1 MKIQK
6 LFLAVL
12 SSSVLC
18 TSCMDNFLDTESP
31 SIPSDENLF
40 KSTALTEAALMGV
53 FATMTDTYIYG
64 QKLCV
69 NWQGASDVEVGSGA
83 FSTENYNSTLRDEGA
98 GNFYDDNYNRNTRW
112 DKLYYL
118 AESATT
124 IVDGIRRSP
133 LMQST
138 SDKAAMRRYLGEALA
153 LKALG
158 YFELIRYWGDVPY
171 KEHASES
178 GLGNVYIGKVDR
190 DIVYNYIIED
200 LKEAIEYLPW
210 MGEESYTV
218 ERMNKGFA
226 KGLLAKVALF
236 AGGWSVRDGNQFPD
250 LDVEHHPTI
259 PEMNGYFVGR
269 PKNWKDYYEL
279 AAKQCAEIL
288 GATDNPHELD
298 PSYENIWSTVNHLEY
313 NKYNENLFE
322 VAFGEGQNGDVGA
335 TMGYNLNRGVFNTT
349 QGMGGAGYAATTA
362 YYFYS
367 FDPADTRRDVTCVFQ
382 EYINENGKNKEVIRC
397 NPLGVA
403 CGKWRWYWMTD
414 NYMKVRFPKANSR
427 IATGINWILMR
438 YSDIYLMF
446 AEAQNVLTGPDAVS
460 PIAGMS
466 PRQALEKVRERAF
479 GTGAP
484 EITQYDADFFTAIV
498 NERAWEFGCESIRRQ
513 DLTRWGLLAE
523 KIEEMKIG
531 LCMLYDY
538 KPVTIFGKTYQVDE
552 IPRKIYYKYEDS
564 DNPEYID
571 MSSVN
576 FNEDMGTGTASA
588 SKGQYECNWISM
600 QVTLNKDGDINA
612 TLNTNYVKTM
622 ARILVCGTGLNASYD
637 YSNLFGRLNWGGEA
651 EAEFRKYSVGNGVC
665 NYRHVFAIYYEDVNK
680 TQGYVSNS
688 YGYK

>member
-1 MKIQK
+1 MCI
-6 LFLAVL
+6 
-12 SSSVLC
+12 
-18 TSCMDNFLDTESP
+18 
-31 SIPSDENLF
+31 
-40 KSTALTEAALMGV
+40 
-53 FATMTDTYIYG
+53 
-64 QKLCV
+64 
-69 NWQGASDVEVGSGA
+69 
-83 FSTENYNSTLRDEGA
+83 RD
-98 GNFYDDNYNRNTRW
+98 
-112 DKLYYL
+112 
-118 AESATT
+118 S
-124 IVDGIRRSP
+124 
-133 LMQST
+133 
-138 SDKAAMRRYLGEALA
+138 
-153 LKALG
+153 
-158 YFELIRYWGDVPY
+158 
-171 KEHASES
+171 
-178 GLGNVYIGKVDR
+178 
-190 DIVYNYIIED
+190 YIIED

>member
-1 MKIQK
+1 
-6 LFLAVL
+6 
-12 SSSVLC
+12 
-18 TSCMDNFLDTESP
+18 
-31 SIPSDENLF
+31 
-40 KSTALTEAALMGV
+40 
-53 FATMTDTYIYG
+53 
-64 QKLCV
+64 
-69 NWQGASDVEVGSGA
+69 
-83 FSTENYNSTLRDEGA
+83 
-98 GNFYDDNYNRNTRW
+98 
-112 DKLYYL
+112 
-118 AESATT
+118 
-124 IVDGIRRSP
+124 
-133 LMQST
+133 
-138 SDKAAMRRYLGEALA
+138 
-153 LKALG
+153 
-158 YFELIRYWGDVPY
+158 
-171 KEHASES
+171 
-178 GLGNVYIGKVDR
+178 
-190 DIVYNYIIED
+190 
-200 LKEAIEYLPW
+200 
-210 MGEESYTV
+210 
-218 ERMNKGFA
+218 
-226 KGLLAKVALF
+226 
-236 AGGWSVRDGNQFPD
+236 
-250 LDVEHHPTI
+250 
-259 PEMNGYFVGR
+259 
-269 PKNWKDYYEL
+269 
-279 AAKQCAEIL
+279 
-288 GATDNPHELD
+288 
-298 PSYENIWSTVNHLEY
+298 
-313 NKYNENLFE
+313 
-322 VAFGEGQNGDVGA
+322 
-335 TMGYNLNRGVFNTT
+335 
-349 QGMGGAGYAATTA
+349 MGGAGYAATTA

-576 FNEDMGTGTASA
+576 FNEDMGTGAAST

-622 ARILVCGTGLNASYD
+622 ARILVCGTGLNASYG

-688 YGYK
+688 YGYNN

>member
-1 MKIQK
+1 MKNCLFKYKSHLATAFIGLCLVSTGCTDKFEEINTDPKGVDDSVTDMVDKIQSP
-6 LFLAVL
+6 L
-12 SSSVLC
+12 
-18 TSCMDNFLDTESP
+18 DNI
-31 SIPSDENLF
+31 IPPQEHRYQLWANLTTDIF
-40 KSTALTEAALMGV
+40 AGFMMGV
-53 FATMTDTYIYG
+53 NDFGGSNNYNYQLRPDHCAQTYDDFYLYVFKYTSQYIPQCKALERFELAAMMQIANVAAILPVVTSYGPAQYSCVLEGSDTYYYDSEETIYKRLF
-64 QKLCV
+64 Q
-69 NWQGASDVEVGSGA
+69 
-83 FSTENYNSTLRDEGA
+83 
-98 GNFYDDNYNRNTRW
+98 
-112 DKLYYL
+112 
-118 AESATT
+118 
-124 IVDGIRRSP
+124 
-133 LMQST
+133 
-138 SDKAAMRRYLGEALA
+138 
-153 LKALG
+153 
-158 YFELIRYWGDVPY
+158 
-171 KEHASES
+171 
-178 GLGNVYIGKVDR
+178 
-190 DIVYNYIIED
+190 D
-200 LKEAIEYLPW
+200 LKEAVDYLPW
-210 MGEESYTV
+210 MGEDSYTV

-236 AGGWSVRDGNQFPD
+236 AGGWSVRDGNLFAD
-250 LDVEHHPTI
+250 LDVEHHPNI

-279 AAKQCAEIL
+279 AAQQCAEIL

-335 TMGYNLNRGVFNTT
+335 TMGYNLNRGTFNTT

-382 EYINENGKNKEVIRC
+382 EYTNENGKNKEVIRC
-397 NPLGVA
+397 NPLGVS

-446 AEAQNVLTGPDAVS
+446 AEAQNELTGPDAVS

-564 DNPEYID
+564 NNPEYID

-576 FNEDMGTGTASA
+576 FNEDMGTGTAST
-588 SKGQYECNWISM
+588 SKGQYECNWIGM
-600 QVTLNKDGDINA
+600 QVTLNKDGDINT

-622 ARILVCGTGLNASYD
+622 AKILVCGTGLNASYD
-637 YSNLFGRLNWGGEA
+637 YSELFGKLNWGGEA

>member
-1 MKIQK
+1 M
-6 LFLAVL
+6 
-12 SSSVLC
+12 
-18 TSCMDNFLDTESP
+18 E
-31 SIPSDENLF
+31 
-40 KSTALTEAALMGV
+40 
-53 FATMTDTYIYG
+53 
-64 QKLCV
+64 
-69 NWQGASDVEVGSGA
+69 
-83 FSTENYNSTLRDEGA
+83 TL
-98 GNFYDDNYNRNTRW
+98 
-112 DKLYYL
+112 
-118 AESATT
+118 
-124 IVDGIRRSP
+124 
-133 LMQST
+133 
-138 SDKAAMRRYLGEALA
+138 
-153 LKALG
+153 
-158 YFELIRYWGDVPY
+158 
-171 KEHASES
+171 
-178 GLGNVYIGKVDR
+178 
-190 DIVYNYIIED
+190 
-200 LKEAIEYLPW
+200 
-210 MGEESYTV
+210 
-218 ERMNKGFA
+218 
-226 KGLLAKVALF
+226 
-236 AGGWSVRDGNQFPD
+236 
-250 LDVEHHPTI
+250 
-259 PEMNGYFVGR
+259 
-269 PKNWKDYYEL
+269 
-279 AAKQCAEIL
+279 
-288 GATDNPHELD
+288 
-298 PSYENIWSTVNHLEY
+298 
-313 NKYNENLFE
+313 
-322 VAFGEGQNGDVGA
+322 
-335 TMGYNLNRGVFNTT
+335 
-349 QGMGGAGYAATTA
+349 
-362 YYFYS
+362 
-367 FDPADTRRDVTCVFQ
+367 
-382 EYINENGKNKEVIRC
+382 
-397 NPLGVA
+397 
-403 CGKWRWYWMTD
+403 
-414 NYMKVRFPKANSR
+414 KVRFPKANSR

>member
-1 MKIQK
+1 
-6 LFLAVL
+6 
-12 SSSVLC
+12 
-18 TSCMDNFLDTESP
+18 
-31 SIPSDENLF
+31 
-40 KSTALTEAALMGV
+40 
-53 FATMTDTYIYG
+53 
-64 QKLCV
+64 
-69 NWQGASDVEVGSGA
+69 
-83 FSTENYNSTLRDEGA
+83 
-98 GNFYDDNYNRNTRW
+98 
-112 DKLYYL
+112 
-118 AESATT
+118 
-124 IVDGIRRSP
+124 
-133 LMQST
+133 
-138 SDKAAMRRYLGEALA
+138 
-153 LKALG
+153 
-158 YFELIRYWGDVPY
+158 
-171 KEHASES
+171 
-178 GLGNVYIGKVDR
+178 
-190 DIVYNYIIED
+190 
-200 LKEAIEYLPW
+200 
-210 MGEESYTV
+210 
-218 ERMNKGFA
+218 
-226 KGLLAKVALF
+226 
-236 AGGWSVRDGNQFPD
+236 
-250 LDVEHHPTI
+250 
-259 PEMNGYFVGR
+259 
-269 PKNWKDYYEL
+269 
-279 AAKQCAEIL
+279 
-288 GATDNPHELD
+288 
-298 PSYENIWSTVNHLEY
+298 
-313 NKYNENLFE
+313 
-322 VAFGEGQNGDVGA
+322 
-335 TMGYNLNRGVFNTT
+335 
-349 QGMGGAGYAATTA
+349 
-362 YYFYS
+362 
-367 FDPADTRRDVTCVFQ
+367 
-382 EYINENGKNKEVIRC
+382 
-397 NPLGVA
+397 
-403 CGKWRWYWMTD
+403 MTD

-460 PIAGMS
+460 PTAGMS

-576 FNEDMGTGTASA
+576 FNEDMGTGTAST